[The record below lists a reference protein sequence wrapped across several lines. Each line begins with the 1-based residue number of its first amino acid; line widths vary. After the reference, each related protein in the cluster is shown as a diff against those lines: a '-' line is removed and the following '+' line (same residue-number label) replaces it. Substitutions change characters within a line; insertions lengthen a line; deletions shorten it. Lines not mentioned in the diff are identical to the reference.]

1 MKVAEK
7 ETTRQKFMSAVSVA
21 NAVNTKVYPKTK
33 LALYCKEF
41 LDANEKVIEKH
52 NDHVKEKTKKLE
64 RELRNFKIMHAFEK
78 DGAVEMDSE
87 GNYKFSKESM
97 VKVAEK
103 TDEINEQ
110 IEKILGEV
118 MQEKIKVKYLDHK
131 VTLPKDIEPAIEQIL
146 QGFVYTNQK
155 ETID

>member
-1 MKVAEK
+1 MKLAEK
-7 ETTRQKFMSAVSVA
+7 ETTRQKFIAAVSMA
-21 NAVNTKVYPKTK
+21 NAVNTKIHPKTK

-41 LDANEKVIEKH
+41 LDANEKVVEKH
-52 NDHVKEKTKKLE
+52 NEVVKGKTKKLE

-97 VKVAEK
+97 VNVAEK

-118 MQEKIKVKYLDHK
+118 MQEKIKVKYLEHK
-131 VTLPKDIEPAIEQIL
+131 LTLPKDIEPAVEQIL
-146 QGFVYTNQK
+146 QGFVFTNEKQ
-155 ETID
+155 TID